1 MKLTVITIIQIP
13 SNSNK
18 SERNLT
24 KFSKKKVREIVNNQ
38 NLIKY
43 EMEKNNPGYIFV
55 DAQVY
60 INEFNGM
67 PYIYAR
73 MRKIN

>member
-1 MKLTVITIIQIP
+1 MT
-13 SNSNK
+13 
-18 SERNLT
+18 
-24 KFSKKKVREIVNNQ
+24 NNQ

-43 EMEKNNPGYIFV
+43 EMEKKNPGYIFV
-55 DAQVY
+55 DAQVM

-73 MRKIN
+73 MRKRN

>member
-1 MKLTVITIIQIP
+1 
-13 SNSNK
+13 
-18 SERNLT
+18 
-24 KFSKKKVREIVNNQ
+24 
-38 NLIKY
+38 
-43 EMEKNNPGYIFV
+43 MEKNNPGYIFV

-73 MRKIN
+73 MRKINW